1 VGSVT
6 CWFQTVSN
14 SEQPPSAATGVHPFR
29 VIKRLLPHR
38 LFGRSLIIVIAPV
51 LILQLIVALV
61 FFDRHYRIVT
71 ATLTRSVADEIGYMV
86 TLENR
91 LPLGAERDR
100 ERESVARIFGLPA
113 TFLPG
118 EELGPTV
125 TEPATPLD
133 RQLLFVLDEQIP
145 QAASFNSGFFEDS
158 VDVRVQVNDGVLQLL
173 VPRARIEA
181 ANARI
186 FVFWMLGSSLVLIAV
201 AVLFLRN
208 QVKPI
213 ERLARAAEEFG
224 KGRNMPGFKPRGA
237 TEVRRAAHAFIQMRE
252 RIDRHVQQR
261 TDMLAGVSHDLRTP
275 LTRLRL
281 QLAMLPEDSDHEALT
296 ADVAEMEHM
305 IEEYLDFARGEG
317 GEDPQPT
324 DIAVLLE
331 DAAQDCTRARKVPTE
346 TVRMSVE
353 DGPAVMV
360 KRNALRR
367 CLINLIENALK
378 YGTHVEIALV
388 RQTRAIEIYVDDDG
402 PGIAEEDREAA
413 FRPFYRLD
421 EARNLQSGGVGLG
434 LAIARD
440 IARAHGGDVRL
451 GISAL
456 GGLCAVVRIP
466 V

>member
-1 VGSVT
+1 MY
-6 CWFQTVSN
+6 WFQTVSN
-14 SEQPPSAATGVHPFR
+14 DAKPTSVSTRIHPFR
-29 VIKRLLPHR
+29 AIKRLLPHG

-51 LILQLIVALV
+51 LILQIVIALV

-71 ATLTRSVADEIGYMV
+71 AALTRSVADEIGYMV
-86 TLENR
+86 MLENR
-91 LPLGAERDR
+91 SPLSTERER
-100 ERESVARIFGLPA
+100 ERESAARIFGLTA
-113 TFLPG
+113 NFLAG
-118 EELGPTV
+118 EELGETV
-125 TEPATPLD
+125 TEAATPLD
-133 RQLLFVLDEQIP
+133 RQLLFILDEQIP
-145 QAASFNSGFFEDS
+145 EQASFSSNVFQNS
-158 VDVRVQVNDGVLQLL
+158 VDVRVQVNDGVLQIL

-186 FVFWMLGSSLVLIAV
+186 FVAWMLGSSLVLIAV

-213 ERLARAAEEFG
+213 ERLARAAEDFG
-224 KGRNMPGFKPRGA
+224 KGRNLPGFKPYGA
-237 TEVRRAAHAFIQMRE
+237 TEVSRAAHAFIQMRE
-252 RIDRHVQQR
+252 RIDRYVQQR

-281 QLAMLPEDSDHEALT
+281 QLAMLPKDTDHESLT
-296 ADVAEMEHM
+296 SDVAEMEHM

-331 DAAQDCTRARKVPTE
+331 DAVQDCTSARNTTPE
-346 TVRMSVE
+346 TVRLSVE
-353 DGPAVMV
+353 DGPNVMV

-378 YGTHVEIALV
+378 YGTRAEVALI
-388 RQTRAIEIYVDDDG
+388 RQARAIEFHVDDDG

-413 FRPFYRLD
+413 FQPFYRLD
-421 EARNLQSGGVGLG
+421 QARNLQSGGVGLG

-451 GISAL
+451 DHSAL
-456 GGLCAVVRIP
+456 GGLRAVVQIP
-466 V
+466 I

>member
-1 VGSVT
+1 M
-6 CWFQTVSN
+6 
-14 SEQPPSAATGVHPFR
+14 
-29 VIKRLLPHR
+29 LPHG

-91 LPLGAERDR
+91 LALGPERNAER
-100 ERESVARIFGLPA
+100 ENAARIFGLPA
-113 TFLPG
+113 NFLAG
-118 EELGPTV
+118 EELGNPV
-125 TEPATPLD
+125 TEAATPLD
-133 RQLLFVLDEQIP
+133 RQLLFILDEQISQP
-145 QAASFNSGFFEDS
+145 ASFSSGFFRDS
-158 VDVRVQVNDGVLQLL
+158 VDVRVQVNDGVLQIL
-173 VPRARIEA
+173 VPRTRVEA

-186 FVFWMLGSSLVLIAV
+186 FVLWMLGSSLVLIAV

-224 KGRNMPGFKPRGA
+224 KGRNIPGFKPYGA

-252 RIDRHVQQR
+252 RIDRQMQQR

-281 QLAMLPEDSDHEALT
+281 QLALLPKDADHEALN

-317 GEDPQPT
+317 GENPQPT
-324 DIAVLLE
+324 DINLLLE
-331 DAAQDCTRARKVPTE
+331 EAVQDCTRAKKVSPDQ
-346 TVRMSVE
+346 VRLTLQ
-353 DGPAVMV
+353 DGPEVTV

-367 CLINLIENALK
+367 CFINLIENALK
-378 YGTHVEIALV
+378 YGPHVEVALV
-388 RQTRAIEIYVDDDG
+388 RQPRAIEIHIDDDG
-402 PGIAEEDREAA
+402 PGIRQEDYEAA

-451 GISAL
+451 DRSAL
-456 GGLCAVVRIP
+456 GGLRATVHIP

>member
-1 VGSVT
+1 MY
-6 CWFQTVSN
+6 WFQTVSN
-14 SEQPPSAATGVHPFR
+14 DSSPASASARFHPFR
-29 VIKRLLPHR
+29 AIKRLLPHG
-38 LFGRSLIIVIAPV
+38 LFGRSLIIVVAPV
-51 LILQLIVALV
+51 LILQIIIALV

-91 LPLGAERDR
+91 LPLSAERER
-100 ERESVARIFGLPA
+100 ERESAARIFGLTA
-113 TFLPG
+113 SFLPG
-118 EELGPTV
+118 EELGETV
-125 TEPATPLD
+125 TEAATPLD
-133 RQLLFVLDEQIP
+133 RQLLFILDEQIP
-145 QAASFNSGFFEDS
+145 EQASFSSNIFQDS
-158 VDVRVQVNDGVLQLL
+158 VDVRVQVNDGVLQVL
-173 VPRARIEA
+173 VPRARVEA

-186 FVFWMLGSSLVLIAV
+186 FVAWMLGSSLVLIAV

-208 QVKPI
+208 QVRPI

-224 KGRNMPGFKPRGA
+224 KGRNLPGFKPYGA

-281 QLAMLPEDSDHEALT
+281 QLAMLPKDADHESLT
-296 ADVAEMEHM
+296 SDVSEMEHM

-324 DIAVLLE
+324 NVAVLLE
-331 DAAQDCTRARKVPTE
+331 DAVQDCAWARKIPSNA
-346 TVRMSVE
+346 VRLSVE
-353 DGPAVMV
+353 AGPDVMV

-378 YGTHVEIALV
+378 YGARAEVALV
-388 RQTRAIEIYVDDDG
+388 RQARAIEFHVDDDG

-421 EARNLQSGGVGLG
+421 QARNLQGGGVGLG

-440 IARAHGGDVRL
+440 IARAHGGEVRL
-451 GISAL
+451 DHSAL
-456 GGLCAVVRIP
+456 GGLRAVVRIP

>member
-1 VGSVT
+1 MY
-6 CWFQTVSN
+6 WFQTVSN
-14 SEQPPSAATGVHPFR
+14 NDQPRPAPARIHPFR
-29 VIKRLLPHR
+29 ALKRLLPHG

-51 LILQLIVALV
+51 LILQIIIALV

-86 TLENR
+86 MLENR
-91 LPLGAERDR
+91 FPVSAQR
-100 ERESVARIFGLPA
+100 ERERENAARIFGLTA
-113 TFLPG
+113 AFLPG
-118 EELGPTV
+118 EELGEAV
-125 TEPATPLD
+125 TEAATPLD
-133 RQLLFVLDEQIP
+133 RQLLFILDEQIP
-145 QAASFNSGFFEDS
+145 QQASFSSNLFQDS
-158 VDVRVQVNDGVLQLL
+158 VDVRVQVNDGILQIL

-186 FVFWMLGSSLVLIAV
+186 FVAWMLGSSLVLIAV

-213 ERLARAAEEFG
+213 ERLARAAEDFG
-224 KGRNMPGFKPRGA
+224 KGRSLPGYKPYGA

-281 QLAMLPEDSDHEALT
+281 QLAMLPKDSDHESLT
-296 ADVAEMEHM
+296 SDVAEMEHM
-305 IEEYLDFARGEG
+305 IEEYLEFARGEG

-324 DIAVLLE
+324 DISVLLE
-331 DAAQDCTRARKVPTE
+331 DAVQDCTWARKVPPE
-346 TVRMSVE
+346 TVRVSTE
-353 DGPAVMV
+353 DGPHVMV

-367 CLINLIENALK
+367 CLINVIENALK
-378 YGTHVEIALV
+378 YGTRAEVALV
-388 RQTRAIEIYVDDDG
+388 RQARAVEFHVDDDG
-402 PGIAEEDREAA
+402 PGIAEDDREAA

-421 EARNLQSGGVGLG
+421 QARNLQSGGVGLG

-451 GISAL
+451 DQSEL
-456 GGLCAVVRIP
+456 GGLRAVVQIP

>member
-1 VGSVT
+1 MYWS
-6 CWFQTVSN
+6 QTVSN
-14 SEQPPSAATGVHPFR
+14 NKPQPSVSRRFHPFR
-29 VIKRLLPHR
+29 AIKRVLPHG
-38 LFGRSLIIVIAPV
+38 LFGRSLIIVVAPV
-51 LILQLIVALV
+51 LILQLIIALV

-86 TLENR
+86 TLENQ
-91 LPLGAERDR
+91 LPLGAERDD
-100 ERESVARIFGLPA
+100 ERANAARIFGLPA
-113 TFLPG
+113 KFLAG
-118 EELGPTV
+118 EELGPAV
-125 TEPATPLD
+125 TEADTPLD
-133 RQLLFVLDEQIP
+133 RQLLFILDEQIP
-145 QAASFNSGFFEDS
+145 EEASFNSGIFQDS
-158 VDVRVQVNDGVLQLL
+158 VDVRVQVNDGVLQIL

-213 ERLARAAEEFG
+213 ERLARAAEDFG
-224 KGRNMPGFKPRGA
+224 KGRNLPGFKPYGA

-281 QLAMLPEDSDHEALT
+281 QLAMLPEDADHEALIS
-296 ADVAEMEHM
+296 DVAEMEHM
-305 IEEYLDFARGEG
+305 IEEFLDFARGEG
-317 GEDPQPT
+317 GEDPQPS

-331 DAAQDCTRARKVPTE
+331 DAVQDCTKARKVPVD
-346 TVRMSVE
+346 TVRLSVE

-378 YGTHVEIALV
+378 YGTRAEIKLV
-388 RQTRAIEIYVDDDG
+388 RLPRAIEIYVDDDG

-440 IARAHGGDVRL
+440 TARAHGGDVRL
-451 GISAL
+451 DNSAL

>member
-1 VGSVT
+1 MFWS
-6 CWFQTVSN
+6 QTVSN
-14 SEQPPSAATGVHPFR
+14 NEQPPSAARRFHPFR
-29 VIKRLLPHR
+29 ALNRVLPHG
-38 LFGRSLIIVIAPV
+38 LFGRSLIIVVAPL
-51 LILQLIVALV
+51 LILQLIIALV

-91 LPLGAERDR
+91 LPLGGQRDV
-100 ERESVARIFGLPA
+100 ERENAARIFGLPA
-113 TFLPG
+113 RFLAG
-118 EELGPTV
+118 EELGPAV
-125 TEPATPLD
+125 TEAATPLD

-145 QAASFNSGFFEDS
+145 EEARFNSGVSQDS
-158 VDVRVQVNDGVLQLL
+158 VDVRVQVNDGVLQIL
-173 VPRARIEA
+173 VPRARVEA

-201 AVLFLRN
+201 AALFLRN

-213 ERLARAAEEFG
+213 ERLARAAEDFG
-224 KGRNMPGFKPRGA
+224 KGRSLPGFKPYGA

-281 QLAMLPEDSDHEALT
+281 QLAMLPEDSDHEALIS
-296 ADVAEMEHM
+296 DVAEMEHM

-317 GEDPQPT
+317 GEDPQPS
-324 DIAVLLE
+324 DIAMLLE
-331 DAAQDCTRARKVPTE
+331 DAVQDCTRARKVP
-346 TVRMSVE
+346 VDSVGLSVE
-353 DGPAVMV
+353 DGPAVLV

-378 YGTHVEIALV
+378 YGTRAEIKLV
-388 RQTRAIEIYVDDDG
+388 RQPRAIEIYVDDDG

-413 FRPFYRLD
+413 VRPFYRLD

-451 GISAL
+451 DKSAL

>member
-1 VGSVT
+1 MYWS
-6 CWFQTVSN
+6 QTVSN
-14 SEQPPSAATGVHPFR
+14 SDKRPPVSTGFHPFR
-29 VIKRLLPHR
+29 AIKRLLPHG

-51 LILQLIVALV
+51 LILQIIVALV

-71 ATLTRSVADEIGYMV
+71 ATLTRSIADEIGYLVM
-86 TLENR
+86 LENR

-100 ERESVARIFGLPA
+100 EREAAARIFGLPA
-113 TFLPG
+113 TLLPG
-118 EELGPTV
+118 EELGEAV
-125 TEPATPLD
+125 TEAATPLD
-133 RQLLFVLDEQIP
+133 RQLLFILDEQIP
-145 QAASFNSGFFEDS
+145 EEASFSSDFFQDS
-158 VDVRVQVNDGVLQLL
+158 VDVRVQVNDGVLQIL
-173 VPRARIEA
+173 VPRARVEA

-186 FVFWMLGSSLVLIAV
+186 FVLWMLGSSLVLIAV

-208 QVKPI
+208 QVKPL

-224 KGRNMPGFKPRGA
+224 KGRTLPGFKPYGA

-281 QLAMLPEDSDHEALT
+281 QLAMLPKDSDHESLT
-296 ADVAEMEHM
+296 SDVAEMEHM

-324 DIAVLLE
+324 DIAALLE
-331 DAAQDCTRARKVPTE
+331 DAIQDSTKVRKVPAE
-346 TVRMSVE
+346 SVRLSAE
-353 DGPAVMV
+353 DGPDVMV

-367 CLINLIENALK
+367 CLVNLIENALK
-378 YGTHVEIALV
+378 YGTHAEVKLI
-388 RQTRAIEIYVDDDG
+388 RQPRAIEIHVDDDG
-402 PGIAEEDREAA
+402 PGIAADDREAA

-421 EARNLQSGGVGLG
+421 QARNLQSGGVGLG

-451 GISAL
+451 DQSAL
-456 GGLCAVVRIP
+456 GGLRAVVQIP

>member
-1 VGSVT
+1 MY
-6 CWFQTVSN
+6 WFQTVSN
-14 SEQPPSAATGVHPFR
+14 STKPSTAPPSVHPLR
-29 VIKRLLPHR
+29 AIKRLLPHG
-38 LFGRSLIIVIAPV
+38 LFGRSLIIVVAPV
-51 LILQLIVALV
+51 LILQIIIALV

-86 TLENR
+86 MLENR
-91 LPLGAERDR
+91 FPAGAERES
-100 ERESVARIFGLPA
+100 EREGAARIFGLTA
-113 TFLPG
+113 NFLPG
-118 EELGPTV
+118 EELGETV
-125 TEPATPLD
+125 TEAAMPLD
-133 RQLLFVLDEQIP
+133 RQLLFILDEQIP
-145 QAASFNSGFFEDS
+145 QQASFSSDFFQES
-158 VDVRVQVNDGVLQLL
+158 VDVRVQVNDGVLQIL
-173 VPRARIEA
+173 VPRTRIEA

-186 FVFWMLGSSLVLIAV
+186 FVAWMLGSSLVLIAV

-213 ERLARAAEEFG
+213 QRLARAAEDFG
-224 KGRNMPGFKPRGA
+224 KGRSPPGFKPYGA

-281 QLAMLPEDSDHEALT
+281 QLAMLPKDSDHDSLT
-296 ADVAEMEHM
+296 SDVAEMEHM

-317 GEDPQPT
+317 GEEPQPT
-324 DIAVLLE
+324 DIAALLE
-331 DAAQDCTRARKVPTE
+331 DAVQDCTWARKVPLE
-346 TVRMSVE
+346 TVRVSVE
-353 DGPAVMV
+353 EGPHVMV

-378 YGTHVEIALV
+378 YGSRAEVALV
-388 RQTRAIEIYVDDDG
+388 RQARAIEIHVDDDG
-402 PGIAEEDREAA
+402 PGISEADREPA
-413 FRPFYRLD
+413 FQPFNRLD
-421 EARNLQSGGVGLG
+421 QARNLQSGGVGLG

-451 GISAL
+451 DHSEL
-456 GGLCAVVRIP
+456 GGLRAVVQIP

>member
-1 VGSVT
+1 MYWS
-6 CWFQTVSN
+6 QTVSN
-14 SEQPPSAATGVHPFR
+14 NKPQPSASRRFHPFR
-29 VIKRLLPHR
+29 AIKRVLPHG
-38 LFGRSLIIVIAPV
+38 LFGRSLIIVVAPV
-51 LILQLIVALV
+51 LILQLIIALV

-86 TLENR
+86 TLESR
-91 LPLGAERDR
+91 LPLGTERDD
-100 ERESVARIFGLPA
+100 ERANAARIFGLPA
-113 TFLPG
+113 RFLAG
-118 EELGPTV
+118 EELGPAV
-125 TEPATPLD
+125 TEAATPLD
-133 RQLLFVLDEQIP
+133 RQLLFILDEQIP
-145 QAASFNSGFFEDS
+145 EEASFNSGVFQDS
-158 VDVRVQVNDGVLQLL
+158 VDVRVQVNDGVLQIL

-213 ERLARAAEEFG
+213 ERLARAAEDFG
-224 KGRNMPGFKPRGA
+224 KGRNLPGFKPYGA

-281 QLAMLPEDSDHEALT
+281 QLAMLPEDSDHEALIS
-296 ADVAEMEHM
+296 DVAEMEHM
-305 IEEYLDFARGEG
+305 IEEFLDFARGEG
-317 GEDPQPT
+317 GEDPQPS

-331 DAAQDCTRARKVPTE
+331 DAVQDCTKARKVPVDI
-346 TVRMSVE
+346 VRLSVE

-378 YGTHVEIALV
+378 YGTRAEIKLV
-388 RQTRAIEIYVDDDG
+388 RLPRAIEIYVDDDG
-402 PGIAEEDREAA
+402 PGIAEEEREAA

-434 LAIARD
+434 IAIARD

-451 GISAL
+451 DNSAL

>member
-1 VGSVT
+1 M
-6 CWFQTVSN
+6 CWCQTVS
-14 SEQPPSAATGVHPFR
+14 SDGTSTPEAARLNPFR
-29 VIKRLLPHR
+29 AIKRLLPHG
-38 LFGRSLIIVIAPV
+38 LFGRSLIIVVAPV
-51 LILQLIVALV
+51 LILQIIIALV

-71 ATLTRSVADEIGYMV
+71 AALTRSVADEIGYMV

-91 LPLGAERDR
+91 FPLNAER
-100 ERESVARIFGLPA
+100 ERERENAARIFGLTA
-113 TFLPG
+113 SFLPG
-118 EELGPTV
+118 EELGEAT
-125 TEPATPLD
+125 TEAATPLD
-133 RQLLFVLDEQIP
+133 RQLLFILDEQIP
-145 QAASFNSGFFEDS
+145 EQASFSSNLFQDS
-158 VDVRVQVNDGVLQLL
+158 VDVRVQVNDGVLQIL
-173 VPRARIEA
+173 VPRARVEA

-186 FVFWMLGSSLVLIAV
+186 FVAWMLGSSLVLIAV

-213 ERLARAAEEFG
+213 ERLARAAEDFG
-224 KGRNMPGFKPRGA
+224 KGRNLPGFKPYGA

-281 QLAMLPEDSDHEALT
+281 QLAMLPKDSDHESLSS
-296 ADVAEMEHM
+296 DVTEMEHM

-324 DIAVLLE
+324 DVAVLLA
-331 DAAQDCTRARKVPTE
+331 DALHDCTVAKRIPPE
-346 TVRMSVE
+346 SVRLSVE
-353 DGPAVMV
+353 DGPDVMV

-378 YGTHVEIALV
+378 YGKRVNVALV
-388 RQTRAIEIYVDDDG
+388 RQSRAIEFHVDDDG
-402 PGIAEEDREAA
+402 PGIAEEDHEAA

-421 EARNLQSGGVGLG
+421 QARNLQSGGVGLG

-440 IARAHGGDVRL
+440 IAR
-451 GISAL
+451 SSL
-456 GGLCAVVRIP
+456 GGLHAVVRIP

>member
-1 VGSVT
+1 MY
-6 CWFQTVSN
+6 WFQTVSN
-14 SEQPPSAATGVHPFR
+14 SEEEPSRATGFYPFR
-29 VIKRLLPHR
+29 AIKHLLPHG
-38 LFGRSLIIVIAPV
+38 LFGRSLIIVVAPV

-86 TLENR
+86 TLENQR
-91 LPLGAERDR
+91 ALGAERDR
-100 ERESVARIFGLPA
+100 ERENAARIFGLPA
-113 TFLPG
+113 SFLPG
-118 EELGPTV
+118 EELGNPV
-125 TEPATPLD
+125 TEAATPLD
-133 RQLLFVLDEQIP
+133 RQLLFILDEQIP
-145 QAASFNSGFFEDS
+145 ETASFSSGFFQDS
-158 VDVRVQVNDGVLQLL
+158 VDVRVQVNDGVLQVL
-173 VPRARIEA
+173 VPRARVEA

-186 FVFWMLGSSLVLIAV
+186 FVFWMLGSSLILIAV

-213 ERLARAAEEFG
+213 ERLARAAEDFG
-224 KGRNMPGFKPRGA
+224 KGRNLPGFKPYGA
-237 TEVRRAAHAFIQMRE
+237 TEVRRAAYAFIQMRE

-281 QLAMLPEDSDHEALT
+281 QLAMLPKDTDHDALT
-296 ADVAEMEHM
+296 TDVAEMEHM

-317 GEDPQPT
+317 GEDPQLT
-324 DIAVLLE
+324 NIVALLE
-331 DAAQDCTRARKVPTE
+331 DAAQDCTRARKVPVE
-346 TVRMSVE
+346 TVRLSVA
-353 DGPAVMV
+353 DGRELMV
-360 KRNALRR
+360 KRHALRR
-367 CLINLIENALK
+367 CLINLIQNALK
-378 YGTHVEIALV
+378 YGTRAEIKLV
-388 RQTRAIEIYVDDDG
+388 RKPRAIEIHVNDDG
-402 PGIAEEDREAA
+402 PGIAEENREAA

-451 GISAL
+451 DNSPL

>member
-1 VGSVT
+1 M
-6 CWFQTVSN
+6 SN
-14 SEQPPSAATGVHPFR
+14 SEQPSSTSNGFHPFR
-29 VIKRLLPHR
+29 GIKRLLPNR
-38 LFGRSLIIVIAPV
+38 LFGRSLIIVVAPV

-91 LPLGAERDR
+91 HPLGAERDS
-100 ERESVARIFGLPA
+100 ERESASRIFGLPA

-118 EELGPTV
+118 ADLGNPVTV
-125 TEPATPLD
+125 PATPLD

-145 QAASFNSGFFEDS
+145 QATNFNSRFFEDS
-158 VDVRVQVNDGVLQLL
+158 VDVRVQVNNGVLQLL

-201 AVLFLRN
+201 AALFLRN
-208 QVKPI
+208 QVRPI

-281 QLAMLPEDSDHEALT
+281 QLAMLPKDSDHEAL
-296 ADVAEMEHM
+296 ALDVAEMEHM

-317 GEDPQPT
+317 GEDSQPT
-324 DIAVLLE
+324 DVAVLLE
-331 DAAQDCTRARKVPTE
+331 DAVQDCTRARKVPVE
-346 TVRMSVE
+346 AVRLSAE

-378 YGTHVEIALV
+378 YGNHAEIKLV
-388 RQTRAIEIYVDDDG
+388 RQTRAIEIFVDDDG
-402 PGIAEEDREAA
+402 PGIAEADREDV

-451 GISAL
+451 DDSAL

>member
-1 VGSVT
+1 MY
-6 CWFQTVSN
+6 WFQTVSN
-14 SEQPPSAATGVHPFR
+14 NKRPPSASTGYHPFR
-29 VIKRLLPHR
+29 AIKRLLPHG
-38 LFGRSLIIVIAPV
+38 LFGRSLIIIVAPV
-51 LILQLIVALV
+51 LILQIIIALV

-86 TLENR
+86 MLENQ
-91 LPLGAERDR
+91 LPLSAERDS
-100 ERESVARIFGLPA
+100 ERQAAARIFGLPA

-118 EELGPTV
+118 EELGEAV
-125 TEPATPLD
+125 TEAATPLD
-133 RQLLFVLDEQIP
+133 RQLLFILDQQIP
-145 QAASFNSGFFEDS
+145 EEASFNSGFFQDS
-158 VDVRVQVNDGVLQLL
+158 VDVRVQVNDGVLQIL
-173 VPRARIEA
+173 VPRARVEA

-213 ERLARAAEEFG
+213 ERLARAAEDFG
-224 KGRNMPGFKPRGA
+224 KGRNLPGFKPYGA

-281 QLAMLPEDSDHEALT
+281 QLAMLPKDSDHESLT
-296 ADVAEMEHM
+296 SDVAEMEHM

-317 GEDPQPT
+317 GENPQPT
-324 DIAVLLE
+324 DIAALLE
-331 DAAQDCTRARKVPTE
+331 DAVRDCTWARKVPAE
-346 TVRMSVE
+346 TVRLSVE
-353 DGPAVMV
+353 DGQNVMV

-378 YGTHVEIALV
+378 YGTRAEVALV
-388 RQTRAIEIYVDDDG
+388 RQARAVEIHVDDDG
-402 PGIAEEDREAA
+402 PGIAESDREAA

-421 EARNLQSGGVGLG
+421 QARNLQSGGVGLG

-451 GISAL
+451 EHSAL
-456 GGLCAVVRIP
+456 GGLRAAVRIP